1 MSYQLALNFNFK
13 NKYLTSSDFTHKLH
27 SYPCSFPASVPH
39 AILKK
44 YGKEGI
50 LICDPFVGS
59 GTVLVEASLLGLDSI
74 GVDINPIACLISR
87 VKSSPIQPNEL
98 LKVDNYLDLF
108 NKGYKEALF
117 NNFNSIHLYS
127 FPSIN
132 HWFQKNVIKELSYL
146 KYVINSVKEEKLQ
159 DLFSATLSSIIV
171 SVSNQESDI
180 RYAAIEKNIK
190 NGETINRF
198 IKNAKEF
205 KKALFDFWSYP
216 HRKNVNVEV
225 FLADTRNLKCIQKDS
240 VDMIITSP
248 PYANTYDYYLY
259 HKHRMHWLDMD
270 VAKAQYNEIGSR
282 REFSS
287 LKKSPRKWEEDITK
301 CFLEMSRITKPEG
314 KIFIII
320 GDSVINK
327 QLIKADKLFK
337 HVASKCGLHH
347 IETKSTPLS
356 EHSKRFNPFFR
367 ARDKEEHLMFFRNVV
382 KK

>member
-108 NKGYKEALF
+108 KKGYKEALF

-159 DLFSATLSSIIV
+159 DLFWAILSSIIV
-171 SVSNQESDI
+171 SVSNQESDV

-190 NGETINRF
+190 NGETISRF
-198 IKNAKEF
+198 IKNAKDF
-205 KKALFDFWSYP
+205 KKALSVFWFNPY
-216 HRKNVNVEV
+216 RKNVSVKV
-225 FLADTRNLKCIQKDS
+225 FLADTRNLKFIHKDS
-240 VDMIITSP
+240 IDMIITSP

-259 HKHRMHWLDMD
+259 HKHRMNWLGMD
-270 VAKAQYNEIGSR
+270 VAHAQYNEIGSR

-287 LKKSPRKWEEDITK
+287 LKKSPRKWEKDITK
-301 CFLEMSRITKPEG
+301 CFLEMRRITKPEG

-337 HVASKCGLHH
+337 NVARKCGLLHV
-347 IETKSTPLS
+347 ETQSVPLS
-356 EHSKRFNPFFR
+356 KHSKRFNPFFQ
-367 ARDKEEHLMFFRNVV
+367 AKNKEEHLMFFKNCD